1 MNVHSGHVSRPRRTP
16 QRPRRRARGHPGRG
30 ALDLFAQRGFHGTV
44 TPLVANLAH
53 VGTRG
58 TIYRHFGSKEGLVNA
73 LYQKWKTVAGQKL
86 ESRDVYRG
94 DGTRDEMCLGFF
106 LISAAP

>member
-1 MNVHSGHVSRPRRTP
+1 M
-16 QRPRRRARGHPGRG
+16 
-30 ALDLFAQRGFHGTV
+30 
-44 TPLVANLAH
+44 
-53 VGTRG
+53 
-58 TIYRHFGSKEGLVNA
+58 NA

-86 ESRDVYRG
+86 ESRDVYWG